1 MNSTL
6 DSPYLVKRR
15 FWKFLSRNF
24 VIQNNM
30 KNKILI
36 LCIFLSFS
44 TKMLNAGEG
53 MWLPMLLSQL
63 NEKEMRDMGMRITAE
78 DIYSV
83 NHSSLKDA
91 IVLFGGG
98 CTGELVSDKGLLLTN
113 HHCGYG
119 NIQRHSSLENDY
131 LTNGF
136 WAQRFEEELPN
147 PGLSVT
153 FLVRMED
160 VSVQSL
166 KGVTELMT
174 QKKRDSIIQFNIN
187 VLVKEAVK
195 GTHYNAQVKP
205 FYAGNQYY
213 LFVTEIFTDVRLVG
227 APPSNIGKFGGDTD
241 NWMWPRH
248 TGDFSMFRIYADK
261 DNKPAAYSKDNV
273 PYRPAKHLTISL
285 KGIKEGDFTFVYGF
299 PGTTQQYLPSY
310 AIDMTAFQDNPIA
323 IGLRG
328 QRLDII
334 DNAMEKDRLTRLQ
347 YSAKAA
353 GIANYW
359 KKMIG
364 ESRGIKRLDGIE
376 KKKAFERS
384 FQQWAESG
392 KETRAQYG
400 QLMPAFGKAYS
411 SFVPVN
417 NAYTYLTEGLLGIE
431 LVRFAWGYNNLVKQ
445 CRDKSKTDAE
455 ILKLIEQVKTSASA
469 FHKNYNK
476 NIDAQLFE
484 ALMGTYI
491 KSCETNLQATVVSKT
506 ALKYKGNINT
516 WATDLYKKTIFAD
529 SVKLKDFLTGF
540 KRAEVKKIEIDP
552 AYILASGIYAYLQNT
567 LTPELIAFNVTND
580 SLQRLYMAAQMD
592 MQPEKVFYPDAN
604 STLRIAYGNV
614 KGYSP
619 ADAVNYNWFTT
630 LDGIMQKE
638 NPDIYD
644 YVVEPKLK
652 ELYKLSDY
660 GRYADA
666 DQSMHVAFIASNH
679 TTGGNSGSPVLNAD
693 GQLIGINFDRCWEGT
708 MSDLMYDPD
717 QCRNISLDIRY
728 CLFIIDKM
736 AGAERL
742 IEEMTIIQ

>member
-1 MNSTL
+1 MGVPESQICYTT
-6 DSPYLVKRR
+6 
-15 FWKFLSRNF
+15 
-24 VIQNNM
+24 NM

-44 TKMLNAGEG
+44 AKMLTAGEG

-78 DIYSV
+78 DIYSI
-83 NHSSLKDA
+83 NNSSLKDA

-119 NIQRHSSLENDY
+119 NIQRHSSLEKDY

-160 VSVQSL
+160 VTQQSL
-166 KGVTELMT
+166 KGVDDKMN
-174 QKKRDSIIQFNIN
+174 QIVRDSIIRSNIKT
-187 VLVKEAVK
+187 LVKDAVK
-195 GTHYNAQVKP
+195 GTHYAAQVKP

-213 LFVTEIFTDVRLVG
+213 LFVTETFTDVRLVG

-248 TGDFSMFRIYADK
+248 TGDFSMFRIYANK
-261 DNKPAAYSKDNV
+261 DNNPADYSKDNV
-273 PYRPAKHLTISL
+273 PYKPAKHLTISL

-299 PGTTQQYLPSY
+299 PGTTQEYLPSY
-310 AIDMTAFQDNPIA
+310 AVDMTAMQKNPIA
-323 IGLRG
+323 IGLRQ

-334 DNAMEKDRLTRLQ
+334 DKAMESDRLIRIQ

-353 GIANYW
+353 GIANFW

-376 KKKAFERS
+376 KKQEFEKT
-384 FQQWAESG
+384 FQQWAQSDAA
-392 KETRAQYG
+392 KNNKYG
-400 QLMPAFGKAYS
+400 QLLPAFGNVYS
-411 SFVPVN
+411 AFVPVN

-431 LVRFAWGYNNLVKQ
+431 LIRFARGYENLVKQ
-445 CRDKSKTDAE
+445 SKDKSKTEAE
-455 ILKLIEQVKTSASA
+455 IQKLVEQVKASA
-469 FHKNYNK
+469 AGFYKNYNVQV
-476 NIDAQLFE
+476 DQQLFE
-484 ALMGTYI
+484 ALIKTYI
-491 KSCETNLQATVVSKT
+491 NSCESAMQVPIVKAT
-506 ALKYKGNINT
+506 AAKYKGDT
-516 WATDLYKKTIFAD
+516 DAWATDFYKKTMFAD
-529 SVKLKDFLTGF
+529 STKLNAFLNSF
-540 KRAEVKKIEIDP
+540 KSGDIKKIEKDP
-552 AYILASGIYAYLQNT
+552 AYILASGIYDYLQNT
-567 LTPELIAFNVTND
+567 FAPVVNAFYSTND
-580 SLQRLYMAAQMD
+580 SLQRLYMAAQME
-592 MQPEKVFYPDAN
+592 MQTDKRFYPDAN

-619 ADAVNYNWFTT
+619 ADAVNYKWFTT

-652 ELYKLSDY
+652 ELYNLRDY

-717 QCRNISLDIRY
+717 QCRNISIDIRY

-736 AGAERL
+736 AGAKRL
-742 IEEMTIIQ
+742 LDEMTIVQ

>member
-1 MNSTL
+1 MKFKTILLATFLTL
-6 DSPYLVKRR
+6 
-15 FWKFLSRNF
+15 FTNLSH
-24 VIQNNM
+24 
-30 KNKILI
+30 
-36 LCIFLSFS
+36 
-44 TKMLNAGEG
+44 AGEG
-53 MWLPMLLSQL
+53 MWLPLLLSQL

-78 DIYSV
+78 DIYSI

-119 NIQRHSSLENDY
+119 NIQKHSSLEHDY

-136 WAQRFEEELPN
+136 WSQRLEEELPN

-160 VSVQSL
+160 VTQSTL
-166 KGVTELMT
+166 KGINNNIS
-174 QKKRDSIIQFNIN
+174 QKIRDSIIQSNIKI
-187 VLVKEAVK
+187 LVKEAVK
-195 GTHYNAQVKP
+195 GTHYTAQVKP
-205 FYAGNQYY
+205 FYSGNQYY
-213 LFVTEIFTDVRLVG
+213 LFVSETFTDVRLVG

-248 TGDFSMFRIYADK
+248 TGDFSMFRIYAGK
-261 DNKPAAYSKDNV
+261 DNKPAEYSKDNV

-299 PGTTQQYLPSY
+299 PGTTQEYLPSY
-310 AIDMTAFQDNPIA
+310 AVDMTAMQRNPVA
-323 IGLRG
+323 IGLRQ

-334 DNAMEKDRLTRLQ
+334 DKAMESDRLTRIQ

-353 GIANYW
+353 GISNTW

-364 ESRGIKRLDGIE
+364 ESRGIKLLDGIE
-376 KKKAFERS
+376 KKQEFEKD
-384 FQQWAESG
+384 FQQWAQSNPELNA
-392 KETRAQYG
+392 KYG
-400 QLMPAFGKAYS
+400 QLLPAFGKAFGA
-411 SFVPVN
+411 FVPVN
-417 NAYTYLTEGLLGIE
+417 IAYTYISEGLLGIE
-431 LVRFAWGYNNLVKQ
+431 LVRFSYGYNNLVKF
-445 CRDKSKTDAE
+445 CNDKSKTDDE
-455 ILKLIEQVKTSASA
+455 ISKLIEGLKISAAA

-476 NIDAQLFE
+476 QVDVKLFE
-484 ALMGTYI
+484 TLMTTYT
-491 KSCETNLQATVVSKT
+491 KSCETDLQVPYVKETT
-506 ALKYKGNINT
+506 AKYKGDINT
-516 WATDLYKKTIFAD
+516 WTNDLYKNTLFAD
-529 SVKLKDFLTGF
+529 SAKLYAFLSGF
-540 KRAEVKKIEIDP
+540 KRKDARKIEKDP
-552 AYILASGIYAYLQNT
+552 AYILASGIYTYSQNIFYPLVT
-567 LTPELIAFNVTND
+567 SFYATND
-580 SLQRLYMAAQMD
+580 SLQRLYIAAQME
-592 MQPEKVFYPDAN
+592 MQPEKRFYPDAN

-614 KGYSP
+614 KGYKP
-619 ADAVNYNWFTT
+619 ADAVEYNWFTT

-652 ELYKLSDY
+652 ELYNLRDY

-666 DQSMHVAFIASNH
+666 DKSMHVGFIASNH
-679 TTGGNSGSPVLNAD
+679 TTGGNSGSPVLNAE

-736 AGAERL
+736 AGAKRL
-742 IEEMTIIQ
+742 VDEMTIVE

>member
-1 MNSTL
+1 MGVPESQICYTA
-6 DSPYLVKRR
+6 
-15 FWKFLSRNF
+15 
-24 VIQNNM
+24 NM

-44 TKMLNAGEG
+44 AKMLTAGEG

-78 DIYSV
+78 DIYSI
-83 NHSSLKDA
+83 NNSSLKDA

-119 NIQRHSSLENDY
+119 NIQRHSSLEKDY

-160 VSVQSL
+160 VTQQSL
-166 KGVTELMT
+166 KGVDDKMN
-174 QKKRDSIIQFNIN
+174 QIVRDSIIRSNIKT
-187 VLVKEAVK
+187 LVKEAVK
-195 GTHYNAQVKP
+195 GIHYAAQVKP

-213 LFVTEIFTDVRLVG
+213 LFVTETFTDVRLVG

-248 TGDFSMFRIYADK
+248 TGDFSMFRIYANK
-261 DNKPAAYSKDNV
+261 DNKPADYAKDNV
-273 PYRPAKHLTISL
+273 PYKPAKHLTISL

-299 PGTTQQYLPSY
+299 PGTTQEYLPSY
-310 AIDMTAFQDNPIA
+310 AVDMTTMQKNPIA
-323 IGLRG
+323 IGLRQ

-334 DNAMEKDRLTRLQ
+334 DKAMESDRLIRIQ

-353 GIANYW
+353 GIANFW

-376 KKKAFERS
+376 KKQEFEKT
-384 FQQWAESG
+384 FQQWAQSDAT
-392 KETRAQYG
+392 KNNKYG
-400 QLMPAFGKAYS
+400 QLLPAFGNVYS
-411 SFVPVN
+411 AFVPVN

-431 LVRFAWGYNNLVKQ
+431 LIRFARGYENLVKQ
-445 CRDKSKTDAE
+445 SKDKSKTEAE
-455 ILKLIEQVKTSASA
+455 IQKLVEQVKASA
-469 FHKNYNK
+469 AGFYKNYNVQVDK
-476 NIDAQLFE
+476 QLFE
-484 ALMGTYI
+484 ALIKTYI
-491 KSCETNLQATVVSKT
+491 NSCESAMQVPIVKAT
-506 ALKYKGNINT
+506 AAKYKGET
-516 WATDLYKKTIFAD
+516 DAWATDFYKKTMFAD
-529 SVKLKDFLTGF
+529 STKLNTFLNSF
-540 KRAEVKKIEIDP
+540 KSGDIKKIEKDP
-552 AYILASGIYAYLQNT
+552 AYILASGIYDYLQNT
-567 LTPELIAFNVTND
+567 FAPVVNAFYSTND
-580 SLQRLYMAAQMD
+580 SLQRLYMAAQME
-592 MQPEKVFYPDAN
+592 MQTDKRFYPDAN

-619 ADAVNYNWFTT
+619 ADAVNYKWFTT

-652 ELYKLSDY
+652 ELYNLRDY

-736 AGAERL
+736 AGAKRL
-742 IEEMTIIQ
+742 LDEMTIVQ

>member
-1 MNSTL
+1 
-6 DSPYLVKRR
+6 
-15 FWKFLSRNF
+15 
-24 VIQNNM
+24 M

-131 LTNGF
+131 LTDGF

-160 VSVQSL
+160 VTL
-166 KGVTELMT
+166 KALEGVNDKMNQML
-174 QKKRDSIIQFNIN
+174 RDSIIKSNIKI
-187 VLVKEAVK
+187 LVKEAVK
-195 GTHYNAQVKP
+195 GTHYAAQVKP

-213 LFVTEIFTDVRLVG
+213 LFVTETFTDVRLVG

-248 TGDFSMFRIYADK
+248 TGDFSMFRIYANK
-261 DNKPAAYSKDNV
+261 DNKPADFSKENI
-273 PYRPAKHLTISL
+273 PYKPAKHLTISL

-299 PGTTQQYLPSY
+299 PGTTQEYLPSY
-310 AIDMTAFQDNPIA
+310 AVEMTTMQKNPIA
-323 IGLRG
+323 IGLRQ

-334 DNAMEKDRLTRLQ
+334 DRGMENDRLTRIQ

-353 GIANYW
+353 GIANFW

-376 KKKAFERS
+376 KKQDFEKT
-384 FQQWAESG
+384 FQQWAQSDAVTNA
-392 KETRAQYG
+392 KYG
-400 QLMPAFGKAYS
+400 QLLPAFGNAYS

-417 NAYTYLTEGLLGIE
+417 NAYTYLTEGLMGIE
-431 LVRFAWGYNNLVKQ
+431 LIRFALGYDNLVKQ
-445 CRDKSKTDAE
+445 SKDKSKTDAE
-455 ILKLIEQVKTSASA
+455 IQKLLEQVKASA
-469 FHKNYNK
+469 AAFYKNYNVQVDK
-476 NIDAQLFE
+476 QLFE
-484 ALMGTYI
+484 ALIKTYSS
-491 KSCETNLQATVVSKT
+491 SCELSRQVPVVKAT
-506 ALKYKGNINT
+506 AFKYKGNIDE
-516 WATDLYKKTIFAD
+516 WTIDFYNKSMFAD
-529 SVKLKDFLTGF
+529 SAKLNNFLKSF
-540 KRAEVKKIEIDP
+540 KTSDTKKIEKDP
-552 AYILASGIYAYLQNT
+552 AYILASGIYDYLQNT
-567 LTPELIAFNVTND
+567 LAPLVNAFYSTND
-580 SLQRLYMAAQMD
+580 SLQRLYMAAQME
-592 MQPEKVFYPDAN
+592 MQKDKRFYPDAN

-652 ELYKLSDY
+652 ELYNLRDY

-717 QCRNISLDIRY
+717 QCRNISIDIRY

-736 AGAERL
+736 AGAGRL
-742 IEEMTIIQ
+742 IDEMTIVQ

>member
-1 MNSTL
+1 
-6 DSPYLVKRR
+6 
-15 FWKFLSRNF
+15 
-24 VIQNNM
+24 
-30 KNKILI
+30 
-36 LCIFLSFS
+36 
-44 TKMLNAGEG
+44 MLNAGEG

-131 LTNGF
+131 LTDGF

-160 VSVQSL
+160 VTL
-166 KGVTELMT
+166 KALEGVNDKMNQML
-174 QKKRDSIIQFNIN
+174 RDSIIKSNIKI
-187 VLVKEAVK
+187 LVKEAVK
-195 GTHYNAQVKP
+195 GTHYAAQVKP

-213 LFVTEIFTDVRLVG
+213 LFVTETFTDVRLVG

-248 TGDFSMFRIYADK
+248 TGDFSMFRIYANK
-261 DNKPAAYSKDNV
+261 DNKPADFSKENI
-273 PYRPAKHLTISL
+273 PYKPAKHLTISL

-299 PGTTQQYLPSY
+299 PGTTQEYLPSY
-310 AIDMTAFQDNPIA
+310 AVEMTTMQKNPIA
-323 IGLRG
+323 IGLRQ

-334 DNAMEKDRLTRLQ
+334 DRGMENDRLTRIQ

-353 GIANYW
+353 GIANFW

-376 KKKAFERS
+376 KKQDFEKT
-384 FQQWAESG
+384 FQQWAQSDAVTNA
-392 KETRAQYG
+392 KYG
-400 QLMPAFGKAYS
+400 QLLPAFGNAYS

-417 NAYTYLTEGLLGIE
+417 NAYTYLTEGLMGIE
-431 LVRFAWGYNNLVKQ
+431 LIRFALGYDNLVKQ
-445 CRDKSKTDAE
+445 SKDKSKTDAE
-455 ILKLIEQVKTSASA
+455 IQKLLEQVKASA
-469 FHKNYNK
+469 AAFYKNYNVQVDK
-476 NIDAQLFE
+476 QLFE
-484 ALMGTYI
+484 ALIKTYTS
-491 KSCETNLQATVVSKT
+491 SCELSRQVPVVKAT
-506 ALKYKGNINT
+506 AFKYKGNIDE
-516 WATDLYKKTIFAD
+516 WTIDFYNKSMFAD
-529 SVKLKDFLTGF
+529 SAKLNNFLKSF
-540 KRAEVKKIEIDP
+540 KTSDTKKIEKDP
-552 AYILASGIYAYLQNT
+552 AYILASGIYDYLQNT
-567 LTPELIAFNVTND
+567 LAPLVNAFYSTND
-580 SLQRLYMAAQMD
+580 SLQRLYMAAQME
-592 MQPEKVFYPDAN
+592 MQKDKRFYPDAN

-652 ELYKLSDY
+652 ELYNLRDY

-717 QCRNISLDIRY
+717 QCRNISIDIRY

-736 AGAERL
+736 AGAGRL
-742 IEEMTIIQ
+742 IDEMTIVQ